1 MRLIWL
7 ICGFMALG
15 LGLIGVITPVLPTV
29 PFMILAAFCFSRS
42 SERLHN
48 WILSHPRLGPP
59 VIAWRERGAISLF
72 AKRISSVSMLGAWL
86 LSLFLGLAP
95 TILAIQ
101 AAAMIGAAAFIWSR
115 PSA

>member
-1 MRLIWL
+1 MADLRVHGARAWADW
-7 ICGFMALG
+7 CHHAGFADCSLHD
-15 LGLIGVITPVLPTV
+15 PCR
-29 PFMILAAFCFSRS
+29 ILLFTLVRASAQ
-42 SERLHN
+42 L
-48 WILSHPRLGPP
+48 ILSHPRLGPP